1 MLLDTILR
9 KYSLPFQE
17 THPRGS
23 GQDKDHR
30 AINLHGYCLHH
41 QTDIIH

>member
-9 KYSLPFQE
+9 KYSPSFQE

-23 GQDKDHR
+23 GQDKDHSV
-30 AINLHGYCLHH
+30 INLHGYCLHH